1 MKDSA
6 VSFERDI
13 WHFALDTAGI
23 DGGALLRY
31 LADINGTGKNKGTSD
46 ASQI

>member
-23 DGGALLRY
+23 DGGALL
-31 LADINGTGKNKGTSD
+31 LADINGAGKNKGTSD